1 MAVGGVGE
9 PQCSRCQWY
18 PVGLTAIPGTT
29 GARYQRC
36 PTSSTPSLAAL
47 QPGVPGYF
55 IWGPQILLPKMSPFF
70 IFQPYG
76 TELSPRL
83 GSVPW
88 PHRYH
93 SPQLCTKQELQEESG
108 WKGSWPPGMPRASA
122 GPTRA
127 LLPTAVPTARRKSP
141 CCPPAGTYVC
151 SEAPAPKLLLLICN
165 PLRAGGKGIRGI
177 SGLIVT
183 TTIISSGGLGQ
194 AARTHAPTGLHTD
207 TDTRTPTPT
216 HTHTH
221 TCAHTHK
228 HPCNTAQDHQGWRRP
243 PRSSKHEYNGSRLGL
258 AGACTA
264 LCRHNPAHPHG
275 YRG

>member
-18 PVGLTAIPGTT
+18 LVGLTAIPSST

-36 PTSSTPSLAAL
+36 SASSTPSLAAL

-55 IWGPQILLPKMSPFF
+55 IWGPQILLPKTSPCF

-93 SPQLCTKQELQEESG
+93 SPQLCTMQELQEGSG
-108 WKGSWPPGMPRASA
+108 WKGSWPPGMPGDGA

-127 LLPTAVPTARRKSP
+127 LLPG
-141 CCPPAGTYVC
+141 CPHRWAK
-151 SEAPAPKLLLLICN
+151 APVLPSGRNICV
-165 PLRAGGKGIRGI
+165 LR
-177 SGLIVT
+177 
-183 TTIISSGGLGQ
+183 
-194 AARTHAPTGLHTD
+194 
-207 TDTRTPTPT
+207 
-216 HTHTH
+216 
-221 TCAHTHK
+221 
-228 HPCNTAQDHQGWRRP
+228 
-243 PRSSKHEYNGSRLGL
+243 GSR
-258 AGACTA
+258 
-264 LCRHNPAHPHG
+264 P
-275 YRG
+275 